1 MSASSAAPG
10 SSPVPRPEIG
20 LRAAT
25 PGAPAA
31 AAPRRRLALRTAL
44 TLFVLLSVLGTAFLI
59 HISWSLTA
67 RKNVTDVA
75 GQLNAQIAN
84 SISGKL
90 TDIRRNVL
98 ATEEAVRSIFFQGAI
113 TPVDE
118 GKREFIFYALLQAQP
133 ELSWIAFGWP
143 TGDFFGA
150 QRVNEDL
157 DQMVEVQQN
166 PLLHQAK
173 LRIDRYIPEPEEPRF
188 LDRTFQPTSY
198 TVLNQTWYLKALHSN
213 GSEWSQTTGFPGR
226 HQPGINLSNQL
237 WLYNRFI
244 GVIDVT
250 IELGRLSRF
259 LAGVPVGQTG
269 TVAIIDGADNI
280 MASPEPAQRVAEE
293 AGHMRNLDSIDAK
306 QSPLL
311 AVARDAIAAN
321 RMKLS
326 AYKSMTPLALEP
338 YPAADGAVYFVT
350 FTPLDFR
357 DWKIVTVIPEKD
369 FLANIDRNTRRLLWY
384 VAGFTLAMILAAILL
399 ADRLIGRP
407 LLRIARDLHHIE
419 GFRLERITR
428 VASPL
433 RELDD
438 LSAAMMQMAQ
448 GLTSFQKYLPTEL
461 VRTLVSQGIEAKPG
475 GQQQT
480 LTVLFADLT
489 GFTSLSERLG
499 PEIVPVLTQYLSG
512 ASHVIAA
519 ESGTIDKF
527 IGDAVMAFWGAPMP
541 HEQPAEAACRAALAC
556 SKAVAEIRVPGTDGR
571 PAPLSLRIGINTG
584 VMLVGNIGSE
594 ERLNYTVIGDAVNLA
609 SRLEAVNKV
618 YGTQTIIGEA
628 TRRAAGAAI
637 RVRELDTVAV
647 YGRHEGVAIFELL
660 AMAGDPGAESEGWV
674 AVYETALAAYR
685 DRRWAEAGAG
695 FEQVIAMRPGG
706 DPSSAMMLAHCHA
719 CQAEPPPASW
729 RPVTVMGTK

>member
-10 SSPVPRPEIG
+10 SSPVPRPEVG
-20 LRAAT
+20 LRAAA

-31 AAPRRRLALRTAL
+31 TSPRRRLALRTAL
-44 TLFVLLSVLGTAFLI
+44 TLFILLSVLGTALLI
-59 HISWSLTA
+59 HLSWSYTA
-67 RKNVTDVA
+67 AGNVRDVA
-75 GQLNAQIAN
+75 QQLNAQIAN

-90 TDIRRNVL
+90 TDIRSNAQ
-98 ATEEAVRSIFFQGAI
+98 ATEEAARSIFLQGAI
-113 TPVDE
+113 TPEDE

-166 PLLHQAK
+166 PLHQAK
-173 LRIDRYIPEPEEPRF
+173 LRIDRYLPEPGGPRF

-198 TVLNQTWYLKALHSN
+198 TVLNQTWYLKAVRSDT
-213 GSEWSQTTGFPGR
+213 SEWSETTGFPGR
-226 HQPGINLSNQL
+226 RQPGINLSNQL
-237 WLYNRFI
+237 ILYGRFA

-250 IELGRLSRF
+250 IELWRISRF

-269 TVAIIDGADNI
+269 TVAIIDDSHNI
-280 MASPEPAQRVAEE
+280 MASREPAERMAEA
-293 AGHMRNLDSIDAK
+293 AGHMRNLDSIEAK

-321 RMKLS
+321 QTKLS
-326 AYKSMTPLALEP
+326 AYKSMTPLALDP
-338 YPAADGAVYFVT
+338 YRAPDGAVYFIT

-357 DWKIVTVIPEKD
+357 DWKIVTVIPEQD
-369 FLANIDRNTRRLLWY
+369 FLANIDRNTRVLLWY
-384 VAGFTLAMILAAILL
+384 VAGFTMAMILAAILL
-399 ADRLIGRP
+399 ADLMIGRP
-407 LLRIARDLHHIE
+407 LLRIARDLRHIE

-438 LSAAMMQMAQ
+438 LSAAMMQMAH

-461 VRTLVSQGIEAKPG
+461 VRTLVSQGIEARPG

-480 LTVLFADLT
+480 LTVLFADLA
-489 GFTSLSERLG
+489 GFTALSERLG

-527 IGDAVMAFWGAPMP
+527 IGDAVMAFWGAPKP
-541 HEQPAEAACRAALAC
+541 HEHPAEAACRAALAC
-556 SKAVAEIRVPGTDGR
+556 RRALAEIHVPGTEGKG
-571 PAPLSLRIGINTG
+571 ASLHLRIGINTG

-618 YGTQTIIGEA
+618 YGTEIIIGEA
-628 TRRAAGAAI
+628 TRHAAGAAI

-647 YGRHEGVAIFELL
+647 YGRLEEVAIFELL
-660 AMAGDPGAESEGWV
+660 AMAEDADTGREAW
-674 AVYETALAAYR
+674 AALYETALAHYR
-685 DRRWAEAGAG
+685 ARRWAEAIAG
-695 FEQVIAMRPGG
+695 FERVVAMRPRG
-706 DPSSAMMLAHCHA
+706 DPPSMILLERCRG
-719 CQAEPPPASW
+719 CQADPPPAGW
-729 RPVTVMGTK
+729 RGVTVMGTK

>member
-1 MSASSAAPG
+1 MSASSAAPA
-10 SSPVPRPEIG
+10 SSPVPRPEVG
-20 LRAAT
+20 LREVA

-44 TLFVLLSVLGTAFLI
+44 TLFVLLSVLGTALLI
-59 HISWSLTA
+59 HLSWSYTA
-67 RKNVTDVA
+67 AGNVRDVA
-75 GQLNAQIAN
+75 QQLNAQIAN

-90 TDIRRNVL
+90 SDIRSNAQ
-98 ATEEAVRSIFFQGAI
+98 ATEEAARSIFLQGAI
-113 TPVDE
+113 TPEDE

-166 PLLHQAK
+166 PLHQAK
-173 LRIDRYIPEPEEPRF
+173 LRIDHYLPEPGGPRF
-188 LDRTFQPTSY
+188 LDRTFQPTNY
-198 TVLNQTWYLKALHSN
+198 TVLNQTWYLKAVRSDTSVW
-213 GSEWSQTTGFPGR
+213 SETTGFPGR
-226 HQPGINLSNQL
+226 QQPGINLSTQL
-237 WLYNRFI
+237 ILYGRFA

-250 IELGRLSRF
+250 IELWRISRF

-269 TVAIIDGADNI
+269 TVAIIDDSHNI
-280 MASPEPAQRVAEE
+280 MASREPAERMAEA
-293 AGHMRNLDSIDAK
+293 AGHMRSLDSIDAQ

-321 RMKLS
+321 QARLS
-326 AYKSMTPLALEP
+326 AYKSMKPLALDP
-338 YPAADGAVYFVT
+338 YSAADGAVYFVT

-357 DWKIVTVIPEKD
+357 DWKIVTVIPEQD
-369 FLANIDRNTRRLLWY
+369 FLANIDRNTRVLLWY

-399 ADRLIGRP
+399 ADLLIGRP
-407 LLRIARDLHHIE
+407 LLRIARELHNIE
-419 GFRLERITR
+419 SFRLERITR

-475 GQQQT
+475 GQQQN
-480 LTVLFADLT
+480 LTVLFADLV
-489 GFTSLSERLG
+489 GFTGLSERLG

-512 ASHVIAA
+512 ASHVITAQ
-519 ESGTIDKF
+519 SGTIDKF
-527 IGDAVMAFWGAPMP
+527 IGDAVMAFWGAPKP
-541 HEQPAEAACRAALAC
+541 HEHPAEAACRAALAC
-556 SKAVAEIRVPGTDGR
+556 RRGLAEIRVPGAEGR
-571 PAPLSLRIGINTG
+571 SAALHLRIGINTG

-618 YGTQTIIGEA
+618 YGTEIIIGEA

-637 RVRELDTVAV
+637 RVRELDTVCV
-647 YGRHEGVAIFELL
+647 YGRTEEVAIFELL
-660 AMAGDPGAESEGWV
+660 AMADESGEREPWI
-674 AVYETALAAYR
+674 AVYETALAHYR
-685 DRRWAEAGAG
+685 AGRWAEAIAG
-695 FEQVIAMRPGG
+695 FEQVMAMRPGG
-706 DPSSAMMLAHCHA
+706 DGPSAMLRERCWG
-719 CQAEPPPASW
+719 CQSNPTPAGW
-729 RPVTVMGTK
+729 RAVTVMGTK